1 MKKISTINKNI
12 DLILSTPRIVTHSL
26 LVLQSCVYKFAKK
39 MNINNKIGERIKELR
54 SSKKL
59 SQEELS
65 YKSSTDR
72 SYIAGVESGK
82 RNVTVRVLEK
92 IVCEGLETSIRDF
105 FNSEEFGK

>member
-1 MKKISTINKNI
+1 M
-12 DLILSTPRIVTHSL
+12 LSTHSIVTHSL
-26 LVLQSCVYKFAKK
+26 LDNYSCVHKFARN

-54 SSKKL
+54 NSKKL

-82 RNVTVRVLEK
+82 RNVTIRVLER
-92 IVCEGLETSIRDF
+92 IVCEGLETSIKDF
-105 FNSEEFGK
+105 FNSIEFEKK